1 MPHEAFAE
9 FAAARPCW
17 NCGHVHELFK
27 RVWHYVS
34 EILSAYSRHAGSQ
47 LSAAIAYRILFS
59 LVPFAA
65 LLLTIL
71 DTVLSSS
78 GREQFVEWL
87 FGELPGTDL
96 EASIDN
102 TLAASGAS
110 APIVGL
116 VALGVLLWGASGMMA
131 SIRIAFRV
139 IWDRE
144 SGPTYVRSKL
154 RDFAL
159 VGLGGALVVAA
170 FGLSVVV
177 RIIVSTGTD
186 LSDALGWTGGTTALS
201 TVVEVVS
208 STLVIFAALLALY
221 RFVPPVT
228 MTIARLW
235 PSALAA
241 AIAFHVAVYG
251 YAVYA
256 TRFSSFS
263 SIYGPIGAVLA
274 FLLLVYLLAIIVLLG
289 AETAAASE
297 KPGAGSQTRSQRRR
311 SEGSGTA

>member
-1 MPHEAFAE
+1 MPEILDR
-9 FAAARPCW
+9 AR
-17 NCGHVHELFK
+17 G
-27 RVWHYVS
+27 YVS
-34 EILSAYSRHAGSQ
+34 EILSAYTRHAGSQ
-47 LSAAIAYRILFS
+47 LSAAIAYRVLFS
-59 LVPFAA
+59 LIPFAA
-65 LLLTIL
+65 FLLTIL

-78 GREQFVEWL
+78 RREQFVEWL
-87 FGELPGTDL
+87 FGVLPGTDL

-116 VALGVLLWGASGMMA
+116 IALGVLLWGASGMMA

-186 LSDALGWTGGTTALS
+186 LSDALGWTGGATALS
-201 TVVEVVS
+201 TVIEVAS
-208 STLVIFAALLALY
+208 STLVIFTALLALY

-228 MTIARLW
+228 MPLARLW

-256 TRFSSFS
+256 TRFASFNT
-263 SIYGPIGAVLA
+263 IYGPIGAVLA

-289 AETAAASE
+289 AETAAA
-297 KPGAGSQTRSQRRR
+297 RSRT
-311 SEGSGTA
+311 GT